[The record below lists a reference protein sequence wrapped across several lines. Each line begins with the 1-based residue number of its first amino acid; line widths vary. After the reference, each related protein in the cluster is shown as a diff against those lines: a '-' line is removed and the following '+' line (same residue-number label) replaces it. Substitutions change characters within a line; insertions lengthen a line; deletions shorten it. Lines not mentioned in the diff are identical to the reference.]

1 MNNPDDQNIDQLEEE
16 ASSDTEELQDEESD
30 DSEVIE
36 DEADSE
42 ELEDEAEVAIEDEPE
57 EDVEDVVEEVVED
70 EIVADNVA
78 EADTESVVAEARLA
92 EEEEIEDPALAAM
105 MAGVRTSDGESEEE
119 DSNEES
125 ESDRVGDDGELPIAE
140 IAVGTIALGAA
151 AVAMDAQQQER
162 DAKKKRQEEERIAKE
177 KEREQKQLDREA
189 TQKAAAEAREQSSQA
204 RSDANRFRA
213 PEGAMESAAPA
224 RPERPERP
232 DRPAPSAFPRPP
244 TAAGIAA
251 PPPISGFGANEQGEA
266 VPSNE
271 EDASLPDASSVP
283 VAVPISSRS
292 VEPKPVAISGDM
304 ADREASRK
312 AAIEAKKAESEAKR
326 LAHQEMLDQKAAE
339 RKAANES
346 RLGSRESSGASHTSD
361 FADLRGPVGG
371 DAGAAPP
378 MNDKMAKM
386 AALAAGAGSVAGQLT
401 SKLAQAK
408 AEQGSPV
415 APVAG
420 AGAGAPAAPLPP
432 GSNDYLDL
440 IQHLDA
446 RAVFH
451 SEYADVKQKY
461 VSRLLVGT
469 EVLQCT
475 LVGLNAGLIDSVY
488 RKLSKLSDL
497 MSLIDWKYVALE
509 PVIVISESGQKRDIR
524 IDASSTITIGR
535 DPSSTIPIQSS
546 FVSRNHAQI
555 ANASKNPHLPPQW
568 VLKDLGSTHGTTLNG
583 SPVRE
588 SVRFSSDDKI
598 ELGRGFASTDYP
610 SIQLISRAIPYGRDD
625 LTRMVIDVDLVICV
639 VEADREFEGQAN
651 LLKNLSDV
659 QKVGGLLV
667 VAVSG
672 SGPIEDSMEANLDEL
687 RHASR
692 VLKSTELT
700 RYLAA
705 IDSDD
710 ISPDS
715 EWLPGV
721 TEFIDGFRQ
730 RSHAN
735 IIEKRKQITREEVVN
750 EIRSTGS
757 RLEDSLSKKLEEA
770 ERNLQRVQDE
780 LSMAPRNLGS
790 AEVLRDDTFKAL
802 KQTLDDDTN
811 FFSDSLRPDSLSY
824 YAERLGK
831 QLLTRTE
838 GSTRMVLNL
847 VEPNNLQDPHRWM
860 NSELS
865 IYARRHFDQL
875 VAQITGPS
883 RDPHGII
890 GVYQN
895 LRELLGGHEKLR
907 TSDLFSDEN
916 YSRYTLIDLNNQ
928 MANALSTNFVE
939 YEATSQAKIDNMIM
953 FVINKMRFAVMFY
966 MSMFSIIAVVL
977 GMSRGKLNKAF
988 SGSMGTFWYFIAVT
1002 ALIIVAYFTVRSYR
1016 MNKKD
1021 VIEEEIEK
1029 LRDQLIKHYQAV
1041 AKKFVE
1047 DAKRVL
1053 SVHLS
1058 TIESKIKQDMSTLG
1072 SSRMTES
1079 VATRNNPVLDQAKKE
1094 RDDTQAL
1101 IYAIGQERTWAESAQ
1116 SAYTPSP
1123 FVAVAPARP
1132 TRTPAR

>member
-16 ASSDTEELQDEESD
+16 ASSDTEELLDEESD
-30 DSEVIE
+30 DSELVE

-42 ELEDEAEVAIEDEPE
+42 ELEDEAAIEEEPE
-57 EDVEDVVEEVVED
+57 EDVEDDVEEVVED
-70 EIVADNVA
+70 EIVADDVVEA
-78 EADTESVVAEARLA
+78 EAEVESEVAVTPMAD
-92 EEEEIEDPALAAM
+92 EEETEDPALAAL
-105 MAGVRTSDGESEEE
+105 MAGVHASDAEPDKN
-119 DSNEES
+119 DSNETS
-125 ESDRVGDDGELPIAE
+125 EAASEDEDGDLPIAE
-140 IAVGTIALGAA
+140 IAAGTIALGVAA
-151 AVAMDAQQQER
+151 MAMDAQQQER
-162 DAKKKRQEEERIAKE
+162 DAKKKLQEEERIAKE
-177 KEREQKQLDREA
+177 KEREQKQLEREA
-189 TQKAAAEAREQSSQA
+189 AQKASAEAREQASQA
-204 RSDANRFRA
+204 RSEANRLRA
-213 PEGAMESAAPA
+213 PEGATDAVPPA
-224 RPERPERP
+224 RPERP
-232 DRPAPSAFPRPP
+232 DRPAPPAFPRPP
-244 TAAGIAA
+244 SKVAGLAV
-251 PPPISGFGANEQGEA
+251 PPPSGFGESEIGEA
-266 VPSNE
+266 EPSNE
-271 EDASLPDASSVP
+271 KDGSLPDASSVP
-283 VAVPISSRS
+283 VTAPISSAS
-292 VEPKPVAISGDM
+292 VQSKPVALSGDM
-304 ADREASRK
+304 AEREAARS

-326 LAHQEMLDQKAAE
+326 LAHQAMLDQKAAE

-346 RLGSRESSGASHTSD
+346 RLGARESSGASHASD
-361 FADLRGPVGG
+361 FSDLRGPAPGAPA
-371 DAGAAPP
+371 AGAP

-386 AALAAGAGSVAGQLT
+386 AALAAGAGSVAGALT
-401 SKLAQAK
+401 TKLAQAK
-408 AEQGSPV
+408 AGQGSPV
-415 APVAG
+415 AAVAG
-420 AGAGAPAAPLPP
+420 ASPGAPAAPLPP
-432 GSNDYLDL
+432 GANDYLDI

-461 VSRLLVGT
+461 ESRLLVGT

-488 RKLSKLSDL
+488 RKLSKLPEL

-509 PVIVISESGQKRDIR
+509 PVIVVSDAGQKRDVR

-583 SPVRE
+583 TPVRE
-588 SVRFSSDDKI
+588 SMRFNSDDKI
-598 ELGRGFASTDYP
+598 ELGRGFAATEYP

-705 IDSDD
+705 IDSED
-710 ISPDS
+710 ISTDA

-757 RLEDSLSKKLEEA
+757 RLEDSLSKKLEDS

-811 FFSDSLRPDSLSY
+811 FFSDQLRPDSLSY

-838 GSTRMVLNL
+838 GSTRMELNL

-883 RDPHGII
+883 RDPHGVI

-916 YSRYTLIDLNNQ
+916 YSRYTLTDLNTQ

-1029 LRDQLIKHYQAV
+1029 LRDQLIKHYQSV